1 MIAVERYRGAPE
13 MMRPLDSLRR
23 DLFAAERPSGAA
35 ASERHRNAT
44 ALRFQNL
51 RAAAGNVDLVLKL
64 VKEAEHACKDAQS
77 LSEVYCAAVANVAGE
92 SSDSSRGGIVDLFV
106 KHMRLLCELN
116 PTQAREFH
124 NRQRADGAHL
134 VDARIYEARAVMEY
148 KLGDTAK
155 AVKMLT
161 EGIRVGC
168 KPTELL
174 RESLQK
180 LQTPQGPESRPKL
193 AAASAAA
200 ELDALSGILSPV
212 QAAVTSQP
220 SVRSFC
226 TSPQAQETPL
236 EAEEPQK
243 SVRAP
248 VATAADQQMS
258 SASSVSQMRN
268 EDRVWAA
275 LRKLAESSDSRC
287 RLSATLSAWR
297 RETELAQQRRRTSL
311 FDALGAQVRAGQQTG
326 QAVEHF
332 RLRSQT
338 SLLAKATFACWR
350 CAVQDRHRR
359 SDHLAACQMREVRHI
374 ACRELAEAARLLIWW
389 RCATSEAI
397 RVREAQAP
405 LINEAEPP
413 EAYDLSHQ
421 KAGLLDSLLD
431 ELHMPSTSGVDD
443 TAKQLTS
450 RKVREVEHAG
460 RAPHA
465 AAASALEK
473 PLQHYAEGE
482 CCITS
487 QRSDGV
493 AFDIILASPYPA
505 LVSSQRS
512 RDAAGSARQ
521 DVEDEEELQCTS
533 QRRPLREFCSNGGAD
548 ACVKSV
554 KAAGAPSA
562 DVVRQHSDI
571 DRCRHAA
578 ACAERGHKQGVSV
591 KENRSSA
598 GSRDASQSEVPPAR
612 LGGVAAAAQR
622 AGGAGTRAPP
632 AAAGSGR
639 SKAKLVR

>member
-212 QAAVTSQP
+212 Q
-220 SVRSFC
+220 
-226 TSPQAQETPL
+226 
-236 EAEEPQK
+236 AEEPQK

>member
-212 QAAVTSQP
+212 Q
-220 SVRSFC
+220 
-226 TSPQAQETPL
+226 
-236 EAEEPQK
+236 AEEPQK

-562 DVVRQHSDI
+562 DVVRQHRQFCPEGVFQSAQSSSST
-571 DRCRHAA
+571 DRVLC
-578 ACAERGHKQGVSV
+578 Q
-591 KENRSSA
+591 
-598 GSRDASQSEVPPAR
+598 R
-612 LGGVAAAAQR
+612 LGHGVLRCAH
-622 AGGAGTRAPP
+622 
-632 AAAGSGR
+632 
-639 SKAKLVR
+639 V